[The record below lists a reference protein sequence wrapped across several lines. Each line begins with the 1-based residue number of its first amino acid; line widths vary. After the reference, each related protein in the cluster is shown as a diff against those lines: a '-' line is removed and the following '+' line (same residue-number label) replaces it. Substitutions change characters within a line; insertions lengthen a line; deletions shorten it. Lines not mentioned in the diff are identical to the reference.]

1 MKRVKS
7 DWRCRLNTTTL
18 SDLMFVMLEGSSIDM
33 FNPSRACELWA
44 EAAQRRPDYE
54 RSKAATKKAGST
66 PGPSSDVNPPS
77 QEDQEEAP
85 DMVHLIEDLPFIP
98 EDEDEDYSDDDDND
112 DEKDDQDQSSDTD
125 SSPEDMDDED
135 DA

>member
-1 MKRVKS
+1 MWALGRSCSKETWLWEVKNS
-7 DWRCRLNTTTL
+7 N
-18 SDLMFVMLEGSSIDM
+18 
-33 FNPSRACELWA
+33 
-44 EAAQRRPDYE
+44 
-54 RSKAATKKAGST
+54 KKAGPT

-85 DMVHLIEDLPFIP
+85 DMVHLIEDLPLIP
-98 EDEDEDYSDDDDND
+98 EDEDEDYSDDDDEN
-112 DEKDDQDQSSDTD
+112 DDQDQSSDTD

>member
-1 MKRVKS
+1 
-7 DWRCRLNTTTL
+7 
-18 SDLMFVMLEGSSIDM
+18 MFVMLEGWHVQPFKSMWALGRSC
-33 FNPSRACELWA
+33 SKETWLW
-44 EAAQRRPDYE
+44 EVKN
-54 RSKAATKKAGST
+54 SNKKAGPT

>member
-1 MKRVKS
+1 
-7 DWRCRLNTTTL
+7 
-18 SDLMFVMLEGSSIDM
+18 M
-33 FNPSRACELWA
+33 FNPSRAGELWA

-54 RSKAATKKAGST
+54 RSKTATTKAGPT
-66 PGPSSDVNPPS
+66 PGPSSDVNPPSQEDQEEAGPSTDVNPPS

>member
-1 MKRVKS
+1 MQLDASVDAAHFPSAAECERGFSAMKRVKS

-54 RSKAATKKAGST
+54 RSKTATKKQVQPQGHPVMSI
-66 PGPSSDVNPPS
+66 
-77 QEDQEEAP
+77 
-85 DMVHLIEDLPFIP
+85 HLLERTRKKQGLPLMSIHLL
-98 EDEDEDYSDDDDND
+98 
-112 DEKDDQDQSSDTD
+112 KRTRKKHLTWCI
-125 SSPEDMDDED
+125 
-135 DA
+135 

>member
-1 MKRVKS
+1 MWALGRSCSKETWLWEVKNS
-7 DWRCRLNTTTL
+7 N
-18 SDLMFVMLEGSSIDM
+18 
-33 FNPSRACELWA
+33 
-44 EAAQRRPDYE
+44 
-54 RSKAATKKAGST
+54 KKAGPT

-85 DMVHLIEDLPFIP
+85 DMVHLIEDLPLIP
-98 EDEDEDYSDDDDND
+98 DDEDEDYSDDDDND

>member
-1 MKRVKS
+1 MIVQRQRLRV
-7 DWRCRLNTTTL
+7 CLL
-18 SDLMFVMLEGSSIDM
+18 VV
-33 FNPSRACELWA
+33 PV
-44 EAAQRRPDYE
+44 PD
-54 RSKAATKKAGST
+54 
-66 PGPSSDVNPPS
+66 DPPS